1 MAFWKKFYKSKY
13 TGAEIDAAVAK
24 AGDATK
30 VTANPTL
37 AGTEAAL
44 TGLEVGTTKY
54 KVEQPINV
62 VANPTL
68 AGTEAALAGLQVGNT
83 KYKVEGGGLDSV
95 NFPAFPGATGI
106 GILTFIG
113 SATTSLKSK
122 SFDVSG
128 AVADY
133 IETFG
138 GFDQGEIFTVNY
150 PDAQLNSSLGI
161 IASKNPDD
169 NSFIVSSTVTWADT
183 NQVIYKL
190 DIDLYVDLN
199 SATLTLG
206 VVKSTVAT

>member
-68 AGTEAALAGLQVGNT
+68 AGTESALEGLQVGNT
-83 KYKVEGGGLDSV
+83 KYKVEAGTTIPKITITQEELGTLIVSIGSFLAAANDTIKLKTFYIDDIQGVSIANKLKTILDSGIGYIEIEGMMQSLAYKV
-95 NFPAFPGATGI
+95 GDTGI
-106 GILTFIG
+106 AAPAIAVMLGQAWVSFGCTYQISNDFDWVNMNI
-113 SATTSLKSK
+113 TSEKINVQS
-122 SFDVSG
+122 
-128 AVADY
+128 
-133 IETFG
+133 
-138 GFDQGEIFTVNY
+138 
-150 PDAQLNSSLGI
+150 
-161 IASKNPDD
+161 
-169 NSFIVSSTVTWADT
+169 
-183 NQVIYKL
+183 
-190 DIDLYVDLN
+190 
-199 SATLTLG
+199 
-206 VVKSTVAT
+206 